1 MPYQGSPDLH
11 LPRFSSPGNAPPA
24 GLPRW
29 LTGLSIVALGLATWT
44 TGAAAQA
51 PSGTTSQVPAEQRVA
66 PPPGQDNLTPRERAA
81 ENYNAPG
88 VRVGSFLM
96 FPTLEADEMFD
107 DNIYA
112 ASPST
117 GITGSFVQVIKPSV
131 ELRSQWSQHMLNL
144 FARGAFAFYSAAA
157 SQNYQDVA
165 TGADGR
171 YDIDRASNAYG
182 GLSYS
187 HNHEALGTPNSP
199 IGAFQISQY
208 NQYSGNAGYYREFGR
223 FRTRLDGRMDAYDY
237 NNNGQGP
244 AQGVIVNTDRN
255 RIELRENLRIG
266 YEFLPGYEIWAR
278 GGLNQRR
285 YANNP
290 DSSGL
295 YRNSSGFDIVGGFAV
310 AISSITSLEIFA
322 GYVQQDYVDPAFSNI
337 RAPTFGLSGYWSP
350 LRELLVKP
358 YVRRTID
365 DSSLTTASAYL
376 NTSAGFD
383 VNYNYRPNIRLDG
396 HADYS
401 IANYQTVAG
410 AAGRYDQY
418 YTIRAGVLYLPTP
431 NFFVGPTYQ
440 FVHRTSNQ
448 VGLSY
453 NDNQIM
459 LRLGARL

>member
-1 MPYQGSPDLH
+1 MLHQGSSE
-11 LPRFSSPGNAPPA
+11 PRLSNVPQAIPLVTMSPCFCTWLTAVLLGATCAGNAF
-24 GLPRW
+24 
-29 LTGLSIVALGLATWT
+29 
-44 TGAAAQA
+44 AQV
-51 PSGTTSQVPAEQRVA
+51 PSGTTSQIPAEQRVA
-66 PPPGQDNLTPRERAA
+66 PPPGQDNLTPKERAA
-81 ENYNAPG
+81 ENYNAQG
-88 VRVGSFLM
+88 MRVGSFLM
-96 FPTLEADEMFD
+96 FPSLELNEVFD
-107 DNIYA
+107 DNIFA
-112 ASPST
+112 APSSS
-117 GITGSFVQVIKPSV
+117 GKTGSFIQIIKPSI
-131 ELRSQWSQHMLNL
+131 ELRSQWSQHMLNMY
-144 FARGAFAFYSAAA
+144 ARGAFAFYSAAA

-171 YDIDRASNAYG
+171 FDITKGSNAYG

-199 IGAFQISQY
+199 IGVFQISQY
-208 NQYSGNAGYYREFGR
+208 NQYSANAGYYQEFGR

-244 AQGVIVNTDRN
+244 AQGVIINTDRN
-255 RIELRENLRIG
+255 RIELRESLRLG
-266 YEFLPGYEIWAR
+266 YEFLPGYEIWTR
-278 GGLNQRR
+278 GDLNQRR

-295 YRNSSGFDIVGGFAV
+295 FRNSSGFDIVGGFAV
-310 AISSITSLEIFA
+310 AVSTITSFEVFA

-337 RAPTFGLSGYWSP
+337 RAPTFGLTGYWSP
-350 LRELLVKP
+350 TRELLVKP

-376 NTSAGFD
+376 NTSGGLD
-383 VNYNYRPNIRLDG
+383 VNYNFRPNIRLDG

-401 IANYQTVAG
+401 IADYQTVAG

-418 YTIRAGVLYLPTP
+418 FTIRGGVVYSPTP

-453 NDNQIM
+453 DDNQVL
-459 LRLGARL
+459 LRLGAQL